1 MIVNVEIPEDVYQRA
16 SEIARSQHLSVAEIF
31 AAACLEHVAAWE
43 RIEKRAKLGN
53 RESFLDVLS
62 KVPDVEPEA
71 HDRRP

>member
-1 MIVNVEIPEDVYQRA
+1 
-16 SEIARSQHLSVAEIF
+16 LSVIVENPDEPPVSEAALAEN
-31 AAACLEHVAAWE
+31 ADARE

-62 KVPDVEPEA
+62 KVPDVEPDA